1 MVRRYSDRVV
11 KKIKRCSRPKL
22 LGVDKIGNK
31 SGLYDK
37 ARNSST
43 RQWVDSLT
51 GWKWWLYQIGGGL
64 LFFIMVELLL
74 NLIGMTIL
82 PWR

>member
-1 MVRRYSDRVV
+1 M
-11 KKIKRCSRPKL
+11 I
-22 LGVDKIGNK
+22 
-31 SGLYDK
+31 K

-64 LFFIMVELLL
+64 LFFILVELLL
-74 NLIGMTIL
+74 NLVGMTIL